1 MKTFEEKVLR
11 KMDFP
16 KVTGHLAGFTLSE
29 LGKEQAH
36 ALTPATAPETIDRWQ
51 QETEDAVKLDRMT
64 GGIPVAR
71 FENIY
76 PHLKRLDIG
85 ASLNGLEIAQV
96 GRVLTNA
103 KQIRQYFDDLKERE
117 VELKEIYRLADQF
130 VS

>member
-1 MKTFEEKVLR
+1 TCLQ
-11 KMDFP
+11 
-16 KVTGHLAGFTLSE
+16 HLHPYPTRRSSDLE

-36 ALTPATAPETIDRWQ
+36 ALTPATDTETIDRWQ

-85 ASLNGLEIAQV
+85 ASLNGLEIARSEEHTSELQS
-96 GRVLTNA
+96 R
-103 KQIRQYFDDLKERE
+103 FDL
-117 VELKEIYRLADQF
+117 VC
-130 VS
+130 